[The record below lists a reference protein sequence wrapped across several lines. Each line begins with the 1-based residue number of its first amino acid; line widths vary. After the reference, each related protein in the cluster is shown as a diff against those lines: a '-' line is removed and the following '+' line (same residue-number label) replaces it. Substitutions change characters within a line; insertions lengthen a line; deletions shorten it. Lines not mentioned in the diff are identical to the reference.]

1 MLNKI
6 KGQKINKKILLKHYS
21 CVILKK
27 FENYQRKKSKIFF
40 YCFYAQ
46 KIKRINNLML

>member
-6 KGQKINKKILLKHYS
+6 KGQKINKKILLNHYS

-27 FENYQRKKSKIFF
+27 FENYQRKKSF